1 MNHLPSF
8 NTDSEI
14 DEQIKKG
21 LLEDMFAI
29 IELSV
34 EHRKAKETDLIAE
47 KKQQQLTG
55 SCKRISVQ
63 EHCAKVRFDPK
74 RVETELPNNG
84 FRLIFPR

>member
-34 EHRKAKETDLIAE
+34 EHRKAKEADLIAE
-47 KKQQQLTG
+47 KK
-55 SCKRISVQ
+55 
-63 EHCAKVRFDPK
+63 
-74 RVETELPNNG
+74 
-84 FRLIFPR
+84 

>member
-1 MNHLPSF
+1 
-8 NTDSEI
+8 
-14 DEQIKKG
+14 
-21 LLEDMFAI
+21 MFAI